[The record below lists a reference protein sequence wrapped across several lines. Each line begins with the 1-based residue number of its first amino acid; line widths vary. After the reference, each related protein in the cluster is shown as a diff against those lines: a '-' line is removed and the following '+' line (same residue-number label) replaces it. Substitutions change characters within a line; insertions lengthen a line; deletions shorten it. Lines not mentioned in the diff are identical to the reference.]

1 LIKGK
6 CQLTTLI
13 LVEII
18 QSFPIVL

>member
-18 QSFPIVL
+18 QSSLIVL